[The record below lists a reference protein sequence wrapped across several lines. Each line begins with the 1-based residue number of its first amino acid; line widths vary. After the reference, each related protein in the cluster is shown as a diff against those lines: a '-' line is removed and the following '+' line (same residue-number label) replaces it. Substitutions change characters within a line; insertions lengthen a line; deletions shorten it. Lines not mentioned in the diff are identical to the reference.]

1 MWYASLMTNTIKRVA
16 LSVLAAA
23 ALAACS
29 TQAPETTTEAPETAQ
44 EPAVEETVVED
55 GLSVTESVYVDVVR
69 SYYPEE
75 LSPYSDDDLINLG
88 NAVCTDLSENG
99 VNFYDVLVTFAENGE
114 PWSTVGGVLTG
125 AAVPAFCPEYNDEME
140 EFISEVENL

>member
-1 MWYASLMTNTIKRVA
+1 M
-16 LSVLAAA
+16 
-23 ALAACS
+23 
-29 TQAPETTTEAPETAQ
+29 
-44 EPAVEETVVED
+44 
-55 GLSVTESVYVDVVR
+55 DVVR

-75 LSPYSDDDLINLG
+75 LSPYSDDDLIGLG

>member
-1 MWYASLMTNTIKRVA
+1 MTNTIKRVA